1 MLFFPTADEDFQ
13 YFRSQGYTGS
23 INDMHYKA
31 LGDLGYTGSLNDRI
45 HKYLTEEYGSFYEA
59 MRDLRNGTLTFSLSS
74 LSAYAV
80 NNFDPSLVF
89 DFKQNYYRTGGTDS
103 TLSGSV
109 TQTRASSATM
119 TNSSGTLITV
129 GNNVPRTDHHIY
141 NGSAWV
147 NEGILHESEA
157 RTNILTYSS
166 MESTGWTFQSGS
178 RSATTWVLTGAS
190 DATTI
195 TASTSTG
202 GNGNRIYKT
211 GIAGGTGVTCSIS
224 FYYKAN
230 TTVPFLHIRSNNGSG
245 GPGVGACI
253 NTATGALTTGK
264 TGGTNSTSAF
274 ATQNVEDVGSG
285 WRRFTSTFPTFN
297 TTQSWILHLSDSS
310 ATTAAGFA
318 GTETIDVAGCQYEI
332 GSTPSS
338 YIPTSGSTVT
348 RAAETL
354 TVPAANLPYSSTN
367 MSIQM
372 DGRMTGENLT
382 PIRWLEDANNAILLE
397 TGTNNFTFTQEASG
411 TVDTVTGGSFTSGT
425 FVAFNTS
432 SRHGSIFINGAISG
446 TALTA
451 NTTPTALPDLSATD
465 LDLGYDF
472 MGTIGEF
479 RVWSDDLTDTG
490 IEEAST

>member
-1 MLFFPTADEDFQ
+1 
-13 YFRSQGYTGS
+13 
-23 INDMHYKA
+23 
-31 LGDLGYTGSLNDRI
+31 
-45 HKYLTEEYGSFYEA
+45 
-59 MRDLRNGTLTFSLSS
+59 
-74 LSAYAV
+74 
-80 NNFDPSLVF
+80 
-89 DFKQNYYRTGGTDS
+89 
-103 TLSGSV
+103 
-109 TQTRASSATM
+109 
-119 TNSSGTLITV
+119 
-129 GNNVPRTDHHIY
+129 
-141 NGSAWV
+141 
-147 NEGILHESEA
+147 
-157 RTNILTYSS
+157 

-195 TASTSTG
+195 TTSTSTG

-318 GTETIDVAGCQYEI
+318 GTETIDLAGCQYEI

>member
-1 MLFFPTADEDFQ
+1 LLFFPTADEDFQ

-129 GNNVPRTDHHIY
+129 GNNVPRTDHYIY

-253 NTATGALTTGK
+253 NTATGAGVYL
-264 TGGTNSTSAF
+264 N
-274 ATQNVEDVGSG
+274 E
-285 WRRFTSTFPTFN
+285 
-297 TTQSWILHLSDSS
+297 I
-310 ATTAAGFA
+310 AAYYGDLIALMACKHYQIKDF
-318 GTETIDVAGCQYEI
+318 
-332 GSTPSS
+332 
-338 YIPTSGSTVT
+338 
-348 RAAETL
+348 
-354 TVPAANLPYSSTN
+354 AANPILMAQLTMRKNELDSYL
-367 MSIQM
+367 
-372 DGRMTGENLT
+372 MTGRSWNQ
-382 PIRWLEDANNAILLE
+382 NNNVV
-397 TGTNNFTFTQEASG
+397 GTDEA
-411 TVDTVTGGSFTSGT
+411 T
-425 FVAFNTS
+425 
-432 SRHGSIFINGAISG
+432 
-446 TALTA
+446 
-451 NTTPTALPDLSATD
+451 
-465 LDLGYDF
+465 YY
-472 MGTIGEF
+472 
-479 RVWSDDLTDTG
+479 
-490 IEEAST
+490 